1 MHPRLK
7 AIAESPWQVALLLG
21 LAALLLFGFNLG
33 IPSKLVFDETHYVP
47 AARALVELSAPRNT
61 EHPLVAKELI
71 ALGMLIFG
79 DNSFGWRFF
88 AWLSGVATVVAAFAL
103 LWLLTRR
110 MRPAVVGALLLMLD
124 QLLFVLARIGMLDV
138 FLGAFVLWAMVAMV
152 WAMKAETPKQARWRW
167 ILGSA
172 LLGLAVG
179 VKWAAVPYVAFAGLA
194 FVLLRLTE
202 RKGSRGYAG
211 VGLAVWL
218 LYGVLLLWAAQALI
232 SVLLHTVL
240 ANPLT
245 HSKLILGLFWQLA
258 WLACLALVARAWL
271 KQLAA
276 KRAAFANPVIKT
288 SPSEVHR
295 RWPGLG
301 MVLGLLLLGTVSIAV
316 YFLTFLPAFFYA
328 EDPLTLATIVPF
340 QGEMYRLQ
348 TQILSPH
355 IYQAKWWS
363 WPLMLRPIWAFY
375 EYYDGAQRG
384 VLVLGN
390 PLIMWGGLVAVIA
403 CVVAWFRSR
412 AILPLAMA
420 LLWAASLAIYIVIP
434 KSLGFYYYYHL
445 SGVFLCLAIAVAFDH
460 FDAGR
465 KRGLEEWFLAASLL
479 MFAYFYPI
487 IAGMPLSD
495 VGSFNFWMWFPGW
508 R

>member
-21 LAALLLFGFNLG
+21 FVALLLFGYNLAVPG
-33 IPSKLVFDETHYVP
+33 KLMFDETHYVP

-79 DNSFGWRFF
+79 DNSFGWRFM
-88 AWLSGVATVVAAFAL
+88 AWLSGASTVVAGFAL
-103 LWLLTRR
+103 LWLLMRR
-110 MRPAVVGALLLMLD
+110 MRPAVVGATLLMLN

-152 WAMKAETPKQARWRW
+152 WAMRAGTPKQALWRW

-172 LLGLAVG
+172 LLGIAVG

-194 FVLLRLTE
+194 FLVIRLRDARLAKRPPAAVLTG
-202 RKGSRGYAG
+202 KDQPHWT
-211 VGLAVWL
+211 GLATL
-218 LYGVLLLWAAQALI
+218 PAL
-232 SVLLHTVL
+232 
-240 ANPLT
+240 A
-245 HSKLILGLFWQLA
+245 ILGA
-258 WLACLALVARAWL
+258 
-271 KQLAA
+271 
-276 KRAAFANPVIKT
+276 
-288 SPSEVHR
+288 
-295 RWPGLG
+295 
-301 MVLGLLLLGTVSIAV
+301 VSIAV

-328 EDPLTLATIVPF
+328 RDPLTLATIVPF

-355 IYQAKWWS
+355 VYQSSWWS
-363 WPLMLRPIWAFY
+363 WPLAIRPIWAFY
-375 EYYDGAQRG
+375 EYYEGAQRG
-384 VLVLGN
+384 VLVIGN
-390 PLIMWGGLVAVIA
+390 PLIMWGGLLAIVA
-403 CVVAWFRSR
+403 CGVAWFRSR

-420 LLWAASLAIYIVIP
+420 LLWAASLGIYIIIP

-445 SGVFLCLAIAVAFDH
+445 SAIFLCLAIAVAFDH

-479 MFAYFYPI
+479 VFGYFYPI
-487 IAGMPLSD
+487 IAGMPLAE
-495 VGSFNFWMWFPGW
+495 VGSFNFWMWFNSW